1 MVKRA
6 TMIPPTVI
14 NMNAARARKRGG
26 NQEGGRIGA
35 AIRSGLKKIVTN
47 SGVQRAAASAL
58 GQAAAAVGVPQSAIQ
73 AGTSFV
79 EGKIQAGE
87 ARRAARQT
95 GSGSKDLGQ
104 GGAGQ
109 EGGAIMRQ
117 SRRGMVGGRVS
128 KKAREMGV
136 ERLIG
141 TRYQVFDGTAYKMKQ
156 GLTKKDFFRRGT
168 RVISLKAS
176 QNGKRNIAKNPKMVP
191 FKKGKA
197 A

>member
-1 MVKRA
+1 
-6 TMIPPTVI
+6 
-14 NMNAARARKRGG
+14 
-26 NQEGGRIGA
+26 
-35 AIRSGLKKIVTN
+35 
-47 SGVQRAAASAL
+47 
-58 GQAAAAVGVPQSAIQ
+58 
-73 AGTSFV
+73 V
-79 EGKIQAGE
+79 EGKIKAGE

-95 GSGSKDLGQ
+95 GSGHNDPAH

-141 TRYQVFDGTAYKMKQ
+141 TRYQVFDGTAYKTKQ